1 LDDEHGVNRDRMR
14 EDFEELDKMYR
25 ITEKQELNKYKQ
37 IGKSAQD
44 YYDES

>member
-1 LDDEHGVNRDRMR
+1 MR